1 MHLGLLG
8 LSLVCIA
15 AATPVTLNGLSSEAH
30 TLSASNKTFLDVEV
44 STPWIPKDFKILRTR
59 PYEAFHG
66 GDCFMFALNLIGQQA
81 LQNFNG
87 SLTAPNITFRD
98 PDYPD
103 MELIVTSYESDRPL
117 SRQFFLWGMAKI
129 MAFMEVTVQ
138 FSAHWF
144 LLEWKETRVGLIRWV
159 HVNTSDS
166 SIRGSNTIPVPLT
179 ESRQPKRTAAIAL
192 GDHQLSWA
200 YDFHGTLL
208 TLTEVFMSTIAALIQ
223 AAELGNYTVDSFTGY
238 WPPAD
243 YWPFR
248 GYPVKHHWVT
258 RVRPSVF
265 TKDILIKSILAA
277 TKFAQQQT
285 NYHEVDV
292 FVTDKHELIARGG
305 YNKTTLPSPL
315 SVSDA

>member
-15 AATPVTLNGLSSEAH
+15 AATPVTLNGLSSNAQIP
-30 TLSASNKTFLDVEV
+30 SAINKTFLDVDV
-44 STPWIPKDFKILRTR
+44 STPWIPKDFRILRTR
-59 PYEAFHG
+59 PYEPFHG
-66 GDCFMFALNLIGQQA
+66 EDCFMFALNLIGQQA

-87 SLTAPNITFRD
+87 SLTAPNVTFRD

-103 MELIVTSYESDRPL
+103 MELIVTSYESGRPL

-138 FSAHWF
+138 YSAHWF
-144 LLEWKETRVGLIRWV
+144 LLVWKETRVGLIQWV
-159 HVNTSDS
+159 HVNASDD
-166 SIRGSNTIPVPLT
+166 SIRSPNTRPFPLI
-179 ESRQPKRTAAIAL
+179 ESQQPKRTAAVAF
-192 GDHQLSWA
+192 GDGQLSWA
-200 YDFHGTLL
+200 YNFHGTLL
-208 TLTEVFMSTIAALIQ
+208 TLTEVFMSTIAALVQ
-223 AAELGNYTVDSFTGY
+223 AAELGNHTLDSFTGY
-238 WPPAD
+238 WPPTD

-277 TKFAQQQT
+277 TKFAQRQT
-285 NYHEVDV
+285 NYHEVEV
-292 FVTDKHELIARGG
+292 FVTDKHELIAWGG
-305 YNKTTLPSPL
+305 YNKTAIPVPP